1 MRSLGVNIRST
12 PHPPDSRRERAKT
25 GRPREEPPCFLK
37 RGAEPAAIRRES
49 RRDPQ
54 LGGVV
59 HGEGAVTVGQAQVEL
74 PSFGPQP
81 RLIWSSRL
89 SRPPPS
95 ALEAARRRRDKRSC
109 PPRPPLRRRG
119 WGFPADPSGRK
130 GTRGL
135 SCRSL
140 NSRPSST
147 RRYSPGSCPQRIGQ
161 AGARQPDEDGHAHT
175 AVAEQPAYVVPY
187 AGPGYSFTAPWM

>member
-1 MRSLGVNIRST
+1 M
-12 PHPPDSRRERAKT
+12 
-25 GRPREEPPCFLK
+25 K
-37 RGAEPAAIRRES
+37 RGVEPAAIRRES

-59 HGEGAVTVGQAQVEL
+59 HGEGAVTVGQAQVEFAVVWASAAVDL
-74 PSFGPQP
+74 VQQAVQAAAVCSGSGAPQEGQKV
-81 RLIWSSRL
+81 L
-89 SRPPPS
+89 SAAAAS
-95 ALEAARRRRDKRSC
+95 AQA
-109 PPRPPLRRRG
+109 G

-187 AGPGYSFTAPWM
+187 AGPGYSFSAPWM